1 MNGLGLKFGAL
12 GVITVLV
19 IGVIIAGMYIST
31 SNREIDLR
39 NLIAQQESVREA
51 NFDKMWKV
59 ISQKAQIPG
68 QYKNDFKEV
77 YTPLIEGRYSGD
89 KGGMFMKWIQE
100 HNPKF
105 EGAALYKDL
114 MTSIESL
121 RESFFQEQKKLVSIK
136 KQHDDL
142 LMKFPSSIFVGSRGR
157 IDVKV
162 VSSTKTKEIVGS
174 GIEDDIS
181 LFNK

>member
-1 MNGLGLKFGAL
+1 MNKMAALVVIAVLAIGLVVG
-12 GVITVLV
+12 
-19 IGVIIAGMYIST
+19 GMYVNT

-39 NLIAQQESVREA
+39 NLIAQQEQVREA

-89 KGGMFMKWIQE
+89 KGGMFMKWIKE
-100 HNPKF
+100 HNPQF
-105 EGAALYKDL
+105 EGASLYKDL

-121 RESFFQEQKKLVSIK
+121 RESFFQEQKKIVSMK

-142 LMKFPSSIFVGSRGR
+142 LMKFPSSIFVGSRGK

-162 VSSTKTKEIVGS
+162 ISSTKTKAIMES
-174 GIEDDIS
+174 GVEDDVT
-181 LFNK
+181 LFK

>member
-1 MNGLGLKFGAL
+1 MTGLGFKLGAL
-12 GVITVLV
+12 GVIVVLV
-19 IGVIIAGMYIST
+19 LGALIGGLYVSA

-39 NLIAQQESVREA
+39 NLITQQEKVREA

-89 KGGMFMKWIQE
+89 GQMFMKWIHE
-100 HNPKF
+100 HNPQF

-114 MTSIESL
+114 MTSIEGL
-121 RESFFQEQKKLVSIK
+121 RESFFQEQKKILSMK

-142 LMKFPSSIFVGSRGR
+142 LMKFPSCIFVGGR
-157 IDVKV
+157 DRIEVKV
-162 VSSTKTKEIVGS
+162 ISSTKTKEIVSS
-174 GIEDDIS
+174 GIEDDVT
-181 LFNK
+181 LFK